1 MNLDGFEK
9 HRIELA
15 KPLLLIRAKGGIL
28 ACGYLNVAT
37 FNKTGEAC
45 AIVTG
50 VNDFTDMVAAPIAA
64 ASEAAIALG
73 VKLGEPGMAA
83 LGKLDC

>member
-1 MNLDGFEK
+1 MNLDDFEK

-50 VNDFTDMVAAPIAA
+50 VSDFTEMTAAPVVAA
-64 ASEAAIALG
+64 SDAAIGRG
-73 VKLGEPGMAA
+73 VVVGEPGSAA
-83 LGKLDC
+83 LAKFDA